1 MSPSRRVTAVLEA
14 RVTPPPIGVALSARR
29 AEVHQTTTRLLRES
43 ESLYLPQGDV
53 TRLLAPALPFVVSAG
68 LTLDDDND
76 ATESVSF
83 SLVRLQTRVY
93 VCYGDEIQRQTG
105 DNEAERDDD
114 DDDDDDKDKDKDKD
128 SGGEAVRDQAARA
141 LCDKAAVTELPCARL
156 DHLWGRLHFADGVKR
171 RLLGYLRAGWLL
183 GKRRVDA
190 ETVGWGGVVLLHGRP
205 GTGKTSLC
213 RATAQKVAVVMGMR
227 DAVLVEV
234 RMEKMLSKWF
244 SESSKKVRALFDDVG
259 RLAEERRLVVVVL
272 DEVETVGLS
281 RKGRADGAE
290 PGDAVRVV
298 NALLAGVDSVRE
310 RSNCVVMATS
320 NLVEGID
327 AALMDRADLHVEV
340 GEPGVEARVRILEG
354 VVGELV
360 EKGVVEGGGAG
371 GVREAAEVCK
381 GLSGRAMRRVAVAA
395 LAELAVEEEDLPVRG
410 SRFWEAV
417 REVVAEG
424 GCGGSRGR
432 A

>member
-1 MSPSRRVTAVLEA
+1 MSPSRRITAVLEV
-14 RVTPPPIGVALSARR
+14 RVTPPPIGVELSARR

-68 LTLDDDND
+68 ITLDDDND

-83 SLVRLQTRVY
+83 SLVRLHTRVY
-93 VCYGDEIQRQTG
+93 VCYGDEIQKQTG
-105 DNEAERDDD
+105 GTEAEGDGDDD
-114 DDDDDDKDKDKDKD
+114 DDKD
-128 SGGEAVRDQAARA
+128 SGGEAVRDHAARA

-171 RLLGYLRAGWLL
+171 RVLGYLRAGWLL

-360 EKGVVEGGGAG
+360 EKGVVEGGAG
-371 GVREAAEVCK
+371 DVREAAEVCK

-410 SRFWEAV
+410 ARFWEAV
-417 REVVAEG
+417 RDVVAEG

-432 A
+432 E